1 MILNVTLTKKSIK
14 VVTCT
19 IIVKLLHARAHEIG
33 GVGSVMKPQVNN
45 INKVL
50 VWANSRVYLLLQIK
64 SNLRCLHIS

>member
-33 GVGSVMKPQVNN
+33 GVGSVMKPQVNSVGFGK
-45 INKVL
+45 ITGLPAIIDYIQPPLFV
-50 VWANSRVYLLLQIK
+50 
-64 SNLRCLHIS
+64 